1 MTYLATERI
10 APRLAA
16 VMLLLVAVCGCE
28 REAVAPKA
36 EEKPTRAD
44 DPVYK
49 KALEDVQTQ
58 RKKLASRRAKVVDQM
73 QKLLARARAALPEGA
88 TEEQLRN
95 ELQDNPQKYPGWREL
110 ALKLRELNTAAD
122 KDLDDARRLVAER
135 IRQEQTDPS
144 KRGGAK

>member
-1 MTYLATERI
+1 MTYLASERI

-16 VMLLLVAVCGCE
+16 VVLLFVAVCGCE
-28 REAVAPKA
+28 RDAVAPKA
-36 EEKPTRAD
+36 EKQPSRAAD
-44 DPVYK
+44 SAYK
-49 KALEDVQTQ
+49 KALEDVQVQ

-73 QKLLARARAALPEGA
+73 QQLVARARAALPEGA
-88 TEEQLRN
+88 AEEQIRN

-110 ALKLRELNTAAD
+110 SLKLRELNSAAD
-122 KDLDDARRLVAER
+122 KDIDSARRLVAER

>member
-1 MTYLATERI
+1 MKCLDKGRI
-10 APRLAA
+10 APQLAA
-16 VMLLLVAVCGCE
+16 VMLLFVAVCGCE
-28 REAVAPKA
+28 RGTVVPKA

-73 QKLLARARAALPEGA
+73 QKLVARARAALPEGA
-88 TEEQLRN
+88 TEEQIRN

-110 ALKLRELNTAAD
+110 SLKLRELNEAAN
-122 KDLDDARRLVAER
+122 KDLNDSRRLVAER